1 MKDLISTLSE
11 TASIFLGIVVV
22 SWGIG
27 FGYWTGAKMAGWKQ
41 IRTTAMFVNTD
52 KRNPA
57 VSRISFSD
65 NGEDIQISVPKGKG
79 EVTE

>member
-1 MKDLISTLSE
+1 MKALLTTISE

-22 SWGIG
+22 AWGIG
-27 FGYWTGAKMAGWKQ
+27 FGYWTGAKMAGWRQ

-57 VSRISFSD
+57 VNRISFSD
-65 NGEDIQISVPKGKG
+65 NGEDMQIAVPKTK
-79 EVTE
+79 EVIE

>member
-11 TASIFLGIVVV
+11 TASIFLGIVAVA
-22 SWGIG
+22 WGIG

-52 KRNPA
+52 KRNP
-57 VSRISFSD
+57 VVERISFSD
-65 NGEDIQISVPKGKG
+65 NGEDMQIAVPKEKG
-79 EVTE
+79 EKSR

>member
-1 MKDLISTLSE
+1 MKALLSTISE
-11 TASIFLGIVVV
+11 TASIFIGIVVV
-22 SWGIG
+22 AWGIG

-65 NGEDIQISVPKGKG
+65 NGEDMQIAVPKTK
-79 EVTE
+79 EESE

>member
-11 TASIFLGIVVV
+11 TASIFLGIVAVA
-22 SWGIG
+22 WGIG

-65 NGEDIQISVPKGKG
+65 NGEDMQIAVPKGKG